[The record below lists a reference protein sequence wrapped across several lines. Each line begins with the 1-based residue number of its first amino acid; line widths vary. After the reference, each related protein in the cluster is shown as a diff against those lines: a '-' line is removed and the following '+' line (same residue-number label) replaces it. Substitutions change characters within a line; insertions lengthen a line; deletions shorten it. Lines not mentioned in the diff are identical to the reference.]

1 MHSPITNSQHV
12 TNPKGH
18 SNW

>member
-12 TNPKGH
+12 TNQKGH